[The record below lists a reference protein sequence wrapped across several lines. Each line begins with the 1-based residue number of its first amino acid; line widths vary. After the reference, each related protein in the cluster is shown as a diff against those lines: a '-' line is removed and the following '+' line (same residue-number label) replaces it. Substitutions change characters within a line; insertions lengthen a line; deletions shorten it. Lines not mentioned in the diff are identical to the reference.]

1 VSRVELQGSEARRH
15 ASAAALRTLADRLEG
30 GAMGSSGPE
39 LQERLAGIVRAVVD
53 VTAEL
58 VRGSRHCPVCGEELV
73 RKPHE
78 TPRTFAKRRA
88 CDQRCAGVMR
98 QRTIAAKV
106 QAAARV
112 AASKLCVQCG
122 RPFDRRTGHD
132 GYQTPREFAAQR
144 FCCRSCSTAWRH
156 AHPAPRK
163 PREPRPVGSPRP
175 SVAAAASAP
184 VAPRPLPDPRPARPE
199 ALSRVR
205 TLGTPCPEHPGEM
218 AGVYGCPA
226 CNASAKRREA
236 ERARPWTPL
245 MGGRRAQAE

>member
-1 VSRVELQGSEARRH
+1 MSRVELQGSEARRL

-30 GAMGSSGPE
+30 GAMGSAAPE
-39 LQERLAGIVRAVVD
+39 LQERLAGVVRAVVD

-58 VRGSRHCPVCGEELV
+58 VRGSRHCPVCGAELV
-73 RKPHE
+73 RKPYE

-106 QAAARV
+106 QAAGQLAE
-112 AASKLCVQCG
+112 SKPCAQCG
-122 RPFDRRTGHD
+122 RSFARRTGQA
-132 GYQTPREFAAQR
+132 GYETPREFAVRR

-175 SVAAAASAP
+175 SVAAVASAS
-184 VAPRPLPDPRPARPE
+184 VAPRALPDPRPPRQEVA
-199 ALSRVR
+199 SRVR
-205 TLGTPCPEHPGEM
+205 TLGTPCREHPGEM
-218 AGVYGCPA
+218 VGVYGCPA
-226 CNASAKRREA
+226 CNASAKRRAA
-236 ERARPWTPL
+236 ERSRPFTPQ